1 MAGTYAVVITAT
13 GRDGKAD
20 SSYFNWIIALVP
32 ALTSPGSLRSTIG
45 GPISQS
51 IIGVGGL
58 LPVRWSATGLPA
70 GLAINTTTG
79 VVTGTPTA
87 VQAAKPVVVTLTDSG
102 VPPRTATTTFN
113 WQVFSHVAL
122 YDPGPQTIVSNTDVG
137 LGSFAFAASGGATP
151 YLFRTEDLP
160 TSLTLVPTTGAVY
173 GDIIGT
179 RFIVTVFVTDSL
191 GDVDSMTVL
200 LDGHPERFRPA
211 GVDAEPGQ
219 SGPEHPVNTTPAAL
233 TAVAAGGSTPY
244 TWTATDLPTGLVLS
258 TGGVISGKP
267 TVKGSYVVTF
277 TVTDRYGRTAVM
289 MFTWTVT

>member
-1 MAGTYAVVITAT
+1 M
-13 GRDGKAD
+13 
-20 SSYFNWIIALVP
+20 
-32 ALTSPGSLRSTIG
+32 
-45 GPISQS
+45 
-51 IIGVGGL
+51 
-58 LPVRWSATGLPA
+58 RWSATGLPA

-87 VQAAKPVVVTLTDSG
+87 VQVARPVVVTLTDSG

-122 YDPGPQTIVSNTDVG
+122 DHPVPQTIVSNTDVG

-151 YLFRTEDLP
+151 YLFRDRRP
-160 TSLTLVPTTGAVY
+160 ADVSHPCP
-173 GDIIGT
+173 GDGGGL
-179 RFIVTVFVTDSL
+179 RGHHRDPLHRHPVFVTDSL

-200 LDGHPERFRPA
+200 LTVTQNGSDLRVSTPNPA
-211 GVDAEPGQ
+211 SPDR
-219 SGPEHPVNTTPAAL
+219 STPVNTTPAAL

-267 TVKGSYVVTF
+267 TVKGRYVVTF

-289 MFTWTVT
+289 MFTWTVTG